1 LRSGYFS
8 FSVFVDIPLAWR
20 DLAPGKNYA
29 KMAKRMSKFTSK
41 LWRRKQKLKTA
52 KQVFDMIELSD
63 SAMRKLAI
71 GEELSDAEVAALFDS
86 DYVRDGDQ
94 YPQFLQGDT
103 PLYSAPG
110 SVSLIHLVDVER
122 EMFAY
127 FARHPDQMR
136 LIPPRKFEELV
147 AAVLKNNGFDVTLT
161 PETRDGG
168 IDIIAVQKDVLG
180 GDLLHLVECK
190 RYAAANKVGIGI
202 VQRLA
207 GVVDQHRANR
217 GLIVTTSSFT
227 EDAEEVRRTMPHK
240 LAFGPFADLSQWIAK
255 IHERN
260 QGTYR

>member
-1 LRSGYFS
+1 
-8 FSVFVDIPLAWR
+8 
-20 DLAPGKNYA
+20 
-29 KMAKRMSKFTSK
+29 MAKRKSQSISK
-41 LWRRKQKLKTA
+41 LRHRKQEFKTA
-52 KQVFDMIELSD
+52 AQVFDMIELSD

-71 GEELSDAEVAALFDS
+71 GEDLTDAEVAALFES
-86 DYVRDGDQ
+86 DYVLEGGQ
-94 YPQFLQGDT
+94 YPEFLQSDT
-103 PLYSAPG
+103 SLYSAPG
-110 SVSLIHLVDVER
+110 SLSLIHLVDVER

-127 FARHPDQMR
+127 FARYPDQMR
-136 LIPPRKFEELV
+136 LMPPRKFEELV
-147 AAVLKNNGFDVTLT
+147 AAILKNHGFDVTLT
-161 PETRDGG
+161 PQTRDGG
-168 IDIIAVQKDVLG
+168 IDIIAVQKNVLG

-190 RYAAANKVGIGI
+190 RYAATNKVGIGI

-227 EDAEEVRRTMPHK
+227 DDAEEVRRTMPHK

>member
-1 LRSGYFS
+1 
-8 FSVFVDIPLAWR
+8 LA
-20 DLAPGKNYA
+20 
-29 KMAKRMSKFTSK
+29 
-41 LWRRKQKLKTA
+41 
-52 KQVFDMIELSD
+52 
-63 SAMRKLAI
+63 
-71 GEELSDAEVAALFDS
+71 
-86 DYVRDGDQ
+86 
-94 YPQFLQGDT
+94 
-103 PLYSAPG
+103 
-110 SVSLIHLVDVER
+110 LIHLVDVER

-127 FARHPDQMR
+127 FAHYPDQMR
-136 LIPPRKFEELV
+136 LLPPRKFEELV
-147 AAVLKNNGFDVTLT
+147 AAILKNNGFDVTLT

-227 EDAEEVRRTMPHK
+227 EDAEEVRRTMPYK

-260 QGTYR
+260 QGTCK